1 MNFRILALLAVGV
14 WAAVVAAADP
24 RVALG
29 GVTLGESVGSVVSA
43 FGAPGL
49 VETTDQGHEWRWFD
63 QGGLDVDLLTDDDLV
78 VSQILVGR
86 PEAIGGKT
94 SPLVQPDT
102 FPFLEDS
109 SAAAAAAMR
118 RRGATAIAEPNAAV
132 SAWRVGDDYVVLEL
146 SNGQVHKLLAL
157 DRGSAQRVG
166 YMGSPQSLGAFHAPR
181 LVQQYPVDYPRQAVQ
196 ARASGVVVVRANIS
210 ASGSVTSAQ
219 VVVSSH
225 NADIDGAELLSI
237 RKSKFRPA
245 LCEGQPCAGVYL
257 DREEYS
263 LDT

>member
-1 MNFRILALLAVGV
+1 MNLRILALLPM
-14 WAAVVAAADP
+14 VVATVVFAAADP
-24 RVALG
+24 RVTLG
-29 GVTLGESVGSVVSA
+29 GVTLGESIGSVVGA

-63 QGGLDVDLLTDDDLV
+63 QSGLDVDLLTDDDLAV
-78 VSQILVGR
+78 RQILVAR
-86 PEAIGGKT
+86 PEAVGGKT
-94 SPLVQPDT
+94 SPLVQPEA
-102 FPFLEDS
+102 FPFLEQSS
-109 SAAAAAAMR
+109 SAAAAGMR

-146 SNGQVHKLLAL
+146 SNGAVRKLLAL
-157 DRGSAQRVG
+157 DQGSAQSVG
-166 YMGSPQSLGAFHAPR
+166 YMGSPQTLGAFHAPR
-181 LVQQYPVDYPRQAVQ
+181 LVQQYPVDYPRPAVQ
-196 ARASGVVVVRANIS
+196 AHASGVVVVRADIS

-225 NADIDGAELLSI
+225 NADIDAAELLSI
-237 RKSKFRPA
+237 RRSKFRPA
-245 LCEGQPCAGVYL
+245 LCQGQPCAGVYL